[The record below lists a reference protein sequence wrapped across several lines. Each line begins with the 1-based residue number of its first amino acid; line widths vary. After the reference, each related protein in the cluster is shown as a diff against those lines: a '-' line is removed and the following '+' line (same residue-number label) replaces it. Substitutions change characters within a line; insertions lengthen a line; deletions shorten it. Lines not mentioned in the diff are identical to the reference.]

1 VGSESVDV
9 LTALKKLVDDY
20 EEILDF
26 AKAIPY
32 TSDRRLITS
41 FIQRLADA
49 VERTGRL
56 EAEYRVADV
65 RDPTLSRYVQTYYT
79 YLTAVSIPYLKD
91 LLSDA
96 VLELE
101 KKGLVEES
109 ASIRRLLEK
118 ISAMRLP

>member
-1 VGSESVDV
+1 MGSESVGV
-9 LTALKKLVDDY
+9 LTALKRLVDDY

-32 TSDRRLITS
+32 TSDRKLITS

-56 EAEYRVADV
+56 EAEYRAADV
-65 RDPTLSRYVQTYYT
+65 RDPTTSRYIHTYYT

-118 ISAMRLP
+118 IGSMRLP